1 MHWRGAMEG
10 WQHGGGAVLFRSFW
24 WIESRKPEG
33 SALALAFGRLEE
45 AALAIETPRS
55 ARFGAA
61 ACAVGRPARERSA
74 ECELAQR
81 AVASICAQ
89 TAPSPMA
96 RATPKRLASL
106 LAARG
111 GGAEAF
117 PTARAM
123 EIGARAAGR
132 RAGRQRK
139 HGSSRSRLSSIE
151 RTRCAR
157 SGNEAGIRPHRRA
170 RPRHRYPHVAL
181 GSAQLL
187 VWLVWPRA
195 HCGGNVNLCRF
206 RVARMRAKRAFTDSS
221 RRSEAP
227 CSASGGAGRR
237 QRGPSDGSRNG
248 NWRASGR
255 AARRAAKVARKLSIS
270 LIVD

>member
-1 MHWRGAMEG
+1 MHWRGAVEG
-10 WQHGGGAVLFRSFW
+10 CQHGGGAVLFRSFW

-96 RATPKRLASL
+96 RAASKRLASL

-111 GGAEAF
+111 GGAEAL

-123 EIGARAAGR
+123 EIGGRAAGR
-132 RAGRQRK
+132 RAGRQRW

-157 SGNEAGIRPHRRA
+157 PSIMGAIRPHRHARA
-170 RPRHRYPHVAL
+170 RHWYPHVAL
-181 GSAQLL
+181 GSARLL
-187 VWLVWPRA
+187 VRLVRPRA
-195 HCGGNVNLCRF
+195 RGGGNVN
-206 RVARMRAKRAFTDSS
+206 S
-221 RRSEAP
+221 RRGVAP
-227 CSASGGAGRR
+227 KWPNSCRC
-237 QRGPSDGSRNG
+237 
-248 NWRASGR
+248 
-255 AARRAAKVARKLSIS
+255 AAVPPLL
-270 LIVD
+270 LIFVPF

>member
-1 MHWRGAMEG
+1 MSTRG
-10 WQHGGGAVLFRSFW
+10 RSFSFVLVDRV
-24 WIESRKPEG
+24 EKLEG
-33 SALALAFGRLEE
+33 SALVLAFGRLVE

-74 ECELAQR
+74 ECELAR
-81 AVASICAQ
+81 ARSPASAGKN
-89 TAPSPMA
+89 APSSMA
-96 RATPKRLASL
+96 RAASKRLASL

-132 RAGRQRK
+132 RAGRQRW

-181 GSAQLL
+181 GSALLL
-187 VWLVWPRA
+187 VWWVWQCARG
-195 HCGGNVNLCRF
+195 GGNVNLCRG
-206 RVARMRAKRAFTDSS
+206 VAPKWPNSCR
-221 RRSEAP
+221 
-227 CSASGGAGRR
+227 C
-237 QRGPSDGSRNG
+237 
-248 NWRASGR
+248 
-255 AARRAAKVARKLSIS
+255 AAVPPLV
-270 LIVD
+270 LILVPF

>member
-1 MHWRGAMEG
+1 M
-10 WQHGGGAVLFRSFW
+10 
-24 WIESRKPEG
+24 
-33 SALALAFGRLEE
+33 E

-111 GGAEAF
+111 GGAEAL

-139 HGSSRSRLSSIE
+139 HGSSRSRLSPIK

-195 HCGGNVNLCRF
+195 HCGGNVNLCRPRSPAFAPKTCFHRWLAPLLSALHHFWRRGAAAPRPF
-206 RVARMRAKRAFTDSS
+206 RRLAQWKSAGARQ
-221 RRSEAP
+221 
-227 CSASGGAGRR
+227 GGAQGAKGGTEALDLACRR
-237 QRGPSDGSRNG
+237 LREHD
-248 NWRASGR
+248 A
-255 AARRAAKVARKLSIS
+255 
-270 LIVD
+270 

>member
-1 MHWRGAMEG
+1 MHVSPPTHLSIARARRFRSVPSSTWWYDGDLGFAVRYGIVLCAIARRRTIPNSFHRNGARNVHWRGAMEG
-10 WQHGGGAVLFRSFW
+10 CQHGGGAVLFRSFW
-24 WIESRKPEG
+24 WIASRKREG
-33 SALALAFGRLEE
+33 SALALAFGRLVE

-111 GGAEAF
+111 GGVEAF

-132 RAGRQRK
+132 RAGRQR
-139 HGSSRSRLSSIE
+139 
-151 RTRCAR
+151 
-157 SGNEAGIRPHRRA
+157 
-170 RPRHRYPHVAL
+170 
-181 GSAQLL
+181 
-187 VWLVWPRA
+187 
-195 HCGGNVNLCRF
+195 
-206 RVARMRAKRAFTDSS
+206 
-221 RRSEAP
+221 
-227 CSASGGAGRR
+227 
-237 QRGPSDGSRNG
+237 
-248 NWRASGR
+248 
-255 AARRAAKVARKLSIS
+255 
-270 LIVD
+270 